1 MQWEKASRGRYSMNR
16 DLNERMEGV
25 SHMNVGGK
33 RIPVT
38 GAGCAKALRLEY
50 SFPVTETQWELEHQ
64 EQVMRPELSVLEGDG
79 GTDSWRGGWRRIAD
93 HVGLHVQGCWGG
105 SQNNLCSLPLQLLL
119 SSNSYPHSS
128 HSVPVILLTVV
139 SHITLCALRNSEP
152 SGEPFTQ

>member
-1 MQWEKASRGRYSMNR
+1 MNR

-33 RIPVT
+33 RIPDT

-79 GTDSWRGGWRRIAD
+79 GTDS
-93 HVGLHVQGCWGG
+93 
-105 SQNNLCSLPLQLLL
+105 
-119 SSNSYPHSS
+119 
-128 HSVPVILLTVV
+128 
-139 SHITLCALRNSEP
+139 
-152 SGEPFTQ
+152 